1 MSRKSVFV
9 TENKKNI
16 EKMRKKYNN
25 MQMSEVA
32 AAKVYRLDVASNAL
46 KAATAVVGVVTVID
60 LFIPDPVLGIDEV
73 GLTAITGL
81 LGYVSSLVDNKAKS
95 IANDEDASIQ
105 MDEVTKLT
113 EQIGNAAKAVKG
125 KGNSSSK

>member
-9 TENKKNI
+9 TEKKDKI
-16 EKMRKKYNN
+16 QKIKKKYKNLE
-25 MQMSEVA
+25 MSDET
-32 AAKVYRLDVASNAL
+32 AAKVYRLDVASNVL
-46 KAATAVVGVVTVID
+46 KAATAVVGVITVID
-60 LFIPDPVLGIDEV
+60 LFVPDPVFGIDEA
-73 GLTAITGL
+73 GLTALTTL
-81 LGYVSSLVDNKAKS
+81 LGGACAFVDKKAEN

-125 KGNSSSK
+125 NSSSK

>member
-1 MSRKSVFV
+1 MSRESVFV
-9 TENKKNI
+9 TEKKDKI
-16 EKMRKKYNN
+16 QKIKKKYNN
-25 MQMSEVA
+25 MQMSDET
-32 AAKVYRLDVASNAL
+32 AAKVYRLDVTNNVL

-60 LFIPDPVLGIDEV
+60 LFVPDPVFGIDEI

-81 LGYVSSLVDNKAKS
+81 LGYASSLVDSKAKS
-95 IANDEDASIQ
+95 LANDEDASIQ

-125 KGNSSSK
+125 KASTNSK